1 MNIKSLLF
9 AATLAASPAVGSDV
23 PNHQNKTSQLV
34 HESLESNE
42 QHTLHPH
49 VETST
54 GFEHNH
60 LLDHGQLMEGDFFSL
75 GIHGSLEDW

>member
-9 AATLAASPAVGSDV
+9 AAALASSPAAGSDV
-23 PNHQNKTSQLV
+23 PNQQNKTSQQV
-34 HESLESNE
+34 HESLKSNE
-42 QHTLHPH
+42 QHALHPH
-49 VETST
+49 VEIST
-54 GFEHNH
+54 GLEYNH